1 MSGSLTPACRQGPQ
15 SRLKHPCSCR
25 CCDKGRFRDAFV
37 PALHPPALIL
47 AHSAPPRS
55 RDSPRLA
62 HHKNESGTL
71 LSVGNSRRR
80 MDTPPAWRSY
90 TRLGGPLSPP
100 VNRLQSPRPT
110 HRVNFTMSLGRLVY
124 YSAVLAGW
132 AALIAWIV
140 AEWVILGRL
149 PLEVLLTAA
158 VVGGAI
164 GCAVNVAAG
173 MSGTGLQTLLKR
185 AAPGFVGGAI
195 GGAVGGLVGDVAY
208 GIGLPRGLGWM
219 LMGVGIGMVEGIQER
234 SFEKVRNGLIGGAIG
249 GLIGGFLFDPVQ
261 ALAASGSGMS
271 SRATAFV
278 VLGLSIG
285 ACIGLAH
292 VVLKEAW
299 LTVLD
304 GYRPGRQLIL
314 SRSVTTLGRA
324 DHLPLP
330 FLGTMNADLSPE
342 QVRIARQPDGHF
354 FIEDIGGTQRSWL
367 NQVPIHQPVGLR
379 DNDVIK
385 VGRNLIRFNER
396 RATHPSQST
405 LGTASPRQTPAPP
418 PPPVPVPP
426 PPPVPT
432 RSSGVTAFPLRHG
445 DAPNGGSGA
454 GAKPVTPPPS
464 APPPPAPPHRGPTIS
479 NSSPASR
486 PPSPP
491 PPRR

>member
-1 MSGSLTPACRQGPQ
+1 
-15 SRLKHPCSCR
+15 
-25 CCDKGRFRDAFV
+25 
-37 PALHPPALIL
+37 
-47 AHSAPPRS
+47 
-55 RDSPRLA
+55 
-62 HHKNESGTL
+62 
-71 LSVGNSRRR
+71 
-80 MDTPPAWRSY
+80 
-90 TRLGGPLSPP
+90 
-100 VNRLQSPRPT
+100 
-110 HRVNFTMSLGRLVY
+110 MSLGRLVY

-132 AALIAWIV
+132 AALFAWIV

-158 VVGGAI
+158 IVGGAI

-173 MSGTGLQTLLKR
+173 MSGTGLQALLKR
-185 AAPGFVGGAI
+185 AAPGFLGGAI
-195 GGAVGGLVGDVAY
+195 GGAVGGLIGDVAY

-314 SRSVTTLGRA
+314 SRPVTTLGRA

-330 FLGTMNADLSPE
+330 FLGTMNAELSPE
-342 QVRIARQPDGHF
+342 QVRIARQPDGRF
-354 FIEDIGGTQRSWL
+354 FIEDIGSTQRSWL
-367 NQVPIHQPVGLR
+367 NQVPIQQPVGLG

-396 RATHPSQST
+396 RAAHPGQST
-405 LGTASPRQTPAPP
+405 ADMANPRQANAP

-426 PPPVPT
+426 PPPAPA
-432 RSSGVTAFPLRHG
+432 RSSGGAASPLRHG
-445 DAPNGGSGA
+445 DAPHAGSGA
-454 GAKPVTPPPS
+454 SGKPAPPPP
-464 APPPPAPPHRGPTIS
+464 AIPPPPAPPRRVPAIPTA
-479 NSSPASR
+479 SPATR
-486 PPSPP
+486 PPNSPPPPPPPPP